1 MEELE
6 AMTEEELK
14 AELAKVQGELADLD
28 EERHA
33 FLGQTGVH
41 IGVALLRSRRRLYE
55 REEEALRGRIAAIKQ
70 SLEACGR

>member
-1 MEELE
+1 
-6 AMTEEELK
+6 MTAEELK
-14 AELAKVQGELADLD
+14 AELAKVEGELADLE

-55 REEEALRGRIAAIKQ
+55 REEEALRSRIASIKALLDPQ
-70 SLEACGR
+70 

>member
-1 MEELE
+1 LEELG

-14 AELAKVQGELADLD
+14 AELAKVEEGLADLD

-33 FLGQTGVH
+33 FLGQTGVR
-41 IGVALLRSRRRLYE
+41 IGVGLLKSRRHQYE

-70 SLEACGR
+70 SLEDRGR